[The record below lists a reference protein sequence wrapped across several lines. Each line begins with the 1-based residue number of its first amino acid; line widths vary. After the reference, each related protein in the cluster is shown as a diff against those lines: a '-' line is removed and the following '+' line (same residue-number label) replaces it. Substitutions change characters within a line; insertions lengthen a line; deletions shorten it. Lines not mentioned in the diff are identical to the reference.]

1 MPIVGDGE
9 PGRVQTPIRCSDRL
23 AALFNLPPREAT
35 RPVRQPLAF
44 PHMLDPTGRRAEHV
58 QFLVVSG
65 RRCVR
70 AGLVLLPFG
79 HACM

>member
-1 MPIVGDGE
+1 MRE
-9 PGRVQTPIRCSDRL
+9 PGL

-44 PHMLDPTGRRAEHV
+44 PHMLDTTGRRAEHV
-58 QFLVVSG
+58 QLLVVSG

-70 AGLVLLPFG
+70 GGLVLLPLG
-79 HACM
+79 HVCM